1 MNKTIPNIII
11 FGKRSNLS
19 IALHKHLESS
29 ITVSREEYFNKTF
42 DLQSFHSVDNLKI
55 IINAFY
61 PSTLLND
68 FTHPKEYITDSIYLL
83 SSIFADIKSLNMKN
97 IDKIIYTSSAAVYGN
112 NPKCRESDL
121 LMPQN
126 LYGSLKLASEKLVE
140 SFCEALGIE
149 YTIARIFNMYGGK
162 DSFSIIGK
170 MIRATLNKTVIK
182 IANHGDAIRDF
193 VHIDDVVAIYIKLLE
208 DTNINHI
215 NIANGR
221 GVSIKSIMDAIEASG
236 FSLCKEYIE
245 RKEID
250 TSIACIDKLSTLIDV
265 SQFKHVDEYVKKSLA
280 THMLLE
286 TI

>member
-1 MNKTIPNIII
+1 MNKTLPNIII

-19 IALHKHLESS
+19 IALHEHLESS

-42 DLQSFHSVDNLKI
+42 DLQSFQNVDNLKI

-83 SSIFADIKSLNMKN
+83 SSIFSDIKSLNMKN

-112 NPKCRESDL
+112 NPTCKESDL
-121 LMPQN
+121 LIPQN
-126 LYGSLKLASEKLVE
+126 LYGSLKLSSEKLVE
-140 SFCEALGIE
+140 TFCETLGIN

-170 MIRATLNKTVIK
+170 MIRAALDETVIK
-182 IANHGDAIRDF
+182 IANHGCAVRDF

-208 DTNINHI
+208 DTKINHI
-215 NIANGR
+215 NIANGK
-221 GVSIKSIMDAIEASG
+221 GVSIKSIIDAIEASG
-236 FSLCKEYIE
+236 FSLHKEYIV

-250 TSIACIDKLSTLIDV
+250 TSIACIDGLSKFIDV
-265 SQFKHVDEYVKKSLA
+265 SQFKHVDEYIRKSLA
-280 THMLLE
+280 NRAELE

>member
-1 MNKTIPNIII
+1 MNKTLPNIII

-19 IALHKHLESS
+19 VALHKHLENS

-42 DLQSFHSVDNLKI
+42 DLQSFQNVNNLKI

-61 PSTLLND
+61 PSRLLND
-68 FTHPKEYITDSIYLL
+68 FSDPKEYITDSIYLL
-83 SSIFADIKSLNMKN
+83 SSIFSDIKSLNMKN

-112 NPKCRESDL
+112 NPKCKESDL

-126 LYGSLKLASEKLVE
+126 LYGSLKLSSEKLIE
-140 SFCEALGIE
+140 SCCETLGIK

-162 DSFSIIGK
+162 DLFSIIGK
-170 MIRATLNKTVIK
+170 MIRAALDETVIK
-182 IANHGDAIRDF
+182 IANHGDAVRDF
-193 VHIDDVVAIYIKLLE
+193 VHIDDVVAIYIKLLN
-208 DTNINHI
+208 DTNVKHI

-221 GVSIKSIMDAIEASG
+221 GVSIKSIMDTIESSG
-236 FSLCKEYIE
+236 FLLHKEYIE

-250 TSIACIDKLSTLIDV
+250 TSIACIDSLSQLIDV
-265 SQFKHVDEYVKKSLA
+265 SQFKHVDAYVKKSLA
-280 THMLLE
+280 NRALLE

>member
-1 MNKTIPNIII
+1 MSKTLSNIII

-19 IALHKHLESS
+19 IALHNHLENS

-42 DLQSFHSVDNLKI
+42 DLQSYRNVENLKI

-61 PSTLLND
+61 PSTSLND

-83 SSIFADIKSLNMKN
+83 SSILSDIKNLHMSN

-140 SFCEALGIE
+140 SFCDTLGIE
-149 YTIARIFNMYGGK
+149 YTIARIFNMYGGN

-170 MIRATLNKTVIK
+170 MIRAVLNHTMIT

-193 VHIDDVVAIYIKLLE
+193 VHIDDVVAIYLKLLE
-208 DTNINHI
+208 NTKINHI

-221 GVSIKSIMDAIEASG
+221 GVAIKSILEAIEGSG
-236 FSLCKEYIE
+236 FSLHKEYIE

-265 SQFKHVDEYVKKSLA
+265 SQFKHVDEYVKTSLA
-280 THMLLE
+280 NHMLLE
-286 TI
+286 KI